1 MDRQH
6 IEELVMAA
14 YWKLRGNKTFVQ
26 GAGLIERLAK
36 ETKLDELA
44 VQGALSG
51 LEKSGILAGVC
62 NGIPF
67 GKVSALVEKPTK
79 APDASYLLW
88 KDSLASSGLTDD
100 EQEALLPLHEI
111 ASDMEQYDHT
121 LLIQGL
127 AKLRADQEFIQ
138 GRPSFMVS
146 SEYLLGSSKILDALP
161 SKTLRQFGI
170 DKALFSGAPPVL
182 LVAGPSNPVNVV
194 LVENPHAFWNAITS
208 DAIKSTVFI
217 VTFGYGLSRHGE
229 DYGNQLA
236 TVLEDLATPLLSA
249 TCAGSPP
256 PIADLLRHKNTSF
269 WGDLDIEGLR
279 IFKRL
284 LKTIPQLTLSA
295 LYKPMLSAVRDPA
308 RSHPYVLSA
317 AKHKQVWVKQNEPWH
332 GEDVL
337 KLLSACS
344 DRAVDQEIV
353 TSEEIVVYCQER
365 LSHYLNQ
372 E

>member
-14 YWKLRGNKTFVQ
+14 YWKLRGNKTFIQ

-36 ETKLDELA
+36 EAKLDALA

-51 LEKSGILAGVC
+51 LERSGILAGIC
-62 NGIPF
+62 NGIPM
-67 GKVSALVEKPTK
+67 GKVTALVEKPTE
-79 APDASYLLW
+79 APHPSYLLW
-88 KDSLASSGLTDD
+88 KDSLAGSGLTEE
-100 EQEALLPLHEI
+100 EQKTLLPLHEI
-111 ASDMEQYDHT
+111 VSDMEQSDHT

-127 AKLRADQEFIQ
+127 AKLRADQEVIH

-146 SEYLLGSSKILDALP
+146 AEYLLGSSKILDALQ
-161 SKTLRQFGI
+161 SKVLRQFGI
-170 DKALFSGAPPVL
+170 DKARFTGAPPVL

-194 LVENPHAFWNAITS
+194 LVENPHAFWNAIRS
-208 DAIKSTVFI
+208 NAITSTVFI

-236 TVLEDLATPLLSA
+236 TLLEDLATPLLSA

-256 PIADLLRHKNTSF
+256 PISDLLRHKNISF

-284 LKTIPQLTLSA
+284 LKVIPQLTLSA
-295 LYKPMLSAVRDPA
+295 LYKPMLSAARDPS
-308 RSHPYVLSA
+308 RSHGYIQSA
-317 AKHKQVWVKQNEPWH
+317 AKHKQVCEKQNEQWH
-332 GEDVL
+332 DEDVM
-337 KLLSACS
+337 KLLSACA
-344 DRAVDQEIV
+344 DRAVDQEAV
-353 TSEEIVVYCQER
+353 TSEEIVMYGQER
-365 LSHYLNQ
+365 LSQYLDQ